1 VPEREEVSEEA
12 IRRVLEEEEEFRR
25 MRRERAD
32 WDFIGRQPPRVR
44 AALEYYVETGDIRT
58 SSRIAGLSLCEFRSL
73 LRRARIP
80 VVT

>member
-1 VPEREEVSEEA
+1 VSEEA

-25 MRRERAD
+25 IRRERAD

-58 SSRIAGLSLCEFRSL
+58 SSRMAGLSLCEFRSL